1 MTNIAAAIDIGTN
14 STKMTVARIDGGAP
28 VVLFDRSEVTRLG
41 KGVDESKKLADD
53 AIARTLDA
61 VARFAGEA
69 RAAGASTIVTAGTSA
84 LRDASNGAEVI
95 RQAKE
100 RAGVDIQIVDGDRE
114 AELAYLAVAKDPAV
128 ASLGTGLKLLVFDIG
143 GGSTELIIGG
153 VDGIERHQ
161 SLNIGAVRL
170 TERFIKSDPPS
181 EGELAKVEGF
191 ARGTFEG
198 FGRPE
203 GRVVVAGIG
212 GTAVN
217 IAAVLAGSR
226 DAEIHGVTVSRADV
240 EKAYARFRGMPLA
253 ERRVIPGLEPE
264 RADVIVAGAAI
275 LDQLLSFLDAA
286 EFRVSTRG
294 LRFGL
299 LVEYA
304 QSGR

>member
-84 LRDASNGAEVI
+84 LRDASNGADVI

-128 ASLGTGLKLLVFDIG
+128 ASLGTGSKLLVFDIG

-203 GRVVVAGIG
+203 GRAVVAGIG

-226 DAEIHGVTVSRADV
+226 DAEIHGVMVSRADV

-253 ERRVIPGLEPE
+253 ERRSIPGLEPE

-275 LDQLLSFLDAA
+275 LDQLLSFVDAA
-286 EFRVSTRG
+286 EFRVSIRG